1 MHYKQIQTHDLF
13 SFAQELQK
21 ATLEG
26 FVVLEDT
33 QYYPQII
40 GNTLVATL
48 GKAEPVQTEGSI
60 LAESKPVRKK
70 KETKDE

>member
-48 GKAEPVQTEGSI
+48 GKAEPTQTEDSI

-70 KETKDE
+70 KEVKDE

>member
-40 GNTLVATL
+40 GNILVATL
-48 GKAEPVQTEGSI
+48 GKAAPVQTEDSI

>member
-40 GNTLVATL
+40 GNILVATL
-48 GKAEPVQTEGSI
+48 GKAEPLQTEDSI

-70 KETKDE
+70 KEVKDE

>member
-40 GNTLVATL
+40 GNILVTTL
-48 GKAEPVQTEGSI
+48 GKAEPTQTEDSI

-70 KETKDE
+70 KEVKDE

>member
-33 QYYPQII
+33 QHYPQII
-40 GNTLVATL
+40 GNTL
-48 GKAEPVQTEGSI
+48 GKAEPTQTEDSI

-70 KETKDE
+70 KEVKDE

>member
-40 GNTLVATL
+40 GNILVATL

>member
-33 QYYPQII
+33 QHYPQII

-48 GKAEPVQTEGSI
+48 GKAEPTQTEDSI

-70 KETKDE
+70 KEVKDE